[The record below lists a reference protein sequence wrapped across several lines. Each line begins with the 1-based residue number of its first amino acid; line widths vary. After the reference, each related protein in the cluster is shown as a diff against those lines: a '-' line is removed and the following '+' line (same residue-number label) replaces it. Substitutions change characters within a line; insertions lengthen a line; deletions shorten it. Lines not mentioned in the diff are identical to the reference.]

1 MKLMVCV
8 PEDWCPKVVRNQ
20 GKRAQKG
27 SSQQPRAGKGGGKGT
42 LVSCLLLD
50 AVSIETQE
58 IEKISSIKVSTG
70 LKQASITDSGSHNS
84 TGSEL
89 FDKCILARP

>member
-1 MKLMVCV
+1 MSKSY
-8 PEDWCPKVVRNQ
+8 KKSR
-20 GKRAQKG
+20 KKG
-27 SSQQPRAGKGGGKGT
+27 SKRELTTTTGRKRRRQRNIGKL
-42 LVSCLLLD
+42 LVTGCS
-50 AVSIETQE
+50 SETQE

-89 FDKCILARP
+89 FDKCILAHP